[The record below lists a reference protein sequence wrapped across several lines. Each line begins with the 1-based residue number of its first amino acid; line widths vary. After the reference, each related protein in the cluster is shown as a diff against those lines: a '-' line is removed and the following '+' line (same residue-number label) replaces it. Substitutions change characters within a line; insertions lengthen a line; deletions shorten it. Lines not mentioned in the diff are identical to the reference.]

1 MIENVNASKMPS
13 NGEFIDVKKYIGV
26 ASINVLA
33 INPNNEKLRKYG
45 WSIAEDADEPT
56 YVTTKTDENGKVT
69 KNARIRFLVQIQD
82 LEDKPVISL
91 DFWCRPEIMVSNE
104 KKDDAGRVVKPA
116 KCKIID
122 AFGRTAWGTK
132 EECKAHKIPVYASGQ
147 EASIAT
153 PYKPCHPGE
162 EEMVQFLFK
171 YLNITPLQVFDRNK
185 QVWLPSKNPGRLT
198 IDDWAALCDGNIE
211 EIANYIA
218 LQPENRVKV
227 ILGVRTTD
235 DNKTYQTFLNT
246 TYIGN
251 GALPDKNTGEYTS
264 ARKAIDKYFGER
276 TDSPYSFSATPVVEW
291 KETATEVK
299 DNSDNLFEAPS
310 VSTDDDNDLPF

>member
-13 NGEFIDVKKYIGV
+13 NGEFVDVKKYLGV

-45 WSIAEDADEPT
+45 WSIAEDAEEPV
-56 YVTTKTDENGKVT
+56 YVTTRTDENGKMT
-69 KNARIRFLVQIQD
+69 KSARVRFLVQIQD

-91 DFWCRPEIMVSNE
+91 DFWCRPELMTN
-104 KKDDAGRVVKPA
+104 KDNTKW
-116 KCKIID
+116 KIID
-122 AFGRTAWGTK
+122 AYGRTAWGTK
-132 EECKAHKIPVYASGQ
+132 EECQAHKVPVYSTGTT
-147 EASIAT
+147 ASIST

-162 EEMVQFLFK
+162 EELVQFLFK

-185 QVWLPSKNPGRLT
+185 QTWLPSKNPGRLT
-198 IDDWAALCDGNIE
+198 IDNWAAICDGNIKE
-211 EIANYIA
+211 LAEYTA

-227 ILGVRTTD
+227 VLGLRSTD

-246 TYIGN
+246 VYIGN
-251 GALPDKNTGEYTS
+251 GALPDKNTGEYLS
-264 ARKAIDKYFGER
+264 ARKAIDKFFENR
-276 TDSPYSFSATPVVEW
+276 SDSPYSFSAFPVKEW
-291 KETATEVK
+291 NETATSVE

-310 VSTDDDNDLPF
+310 VNVDDGDLPF